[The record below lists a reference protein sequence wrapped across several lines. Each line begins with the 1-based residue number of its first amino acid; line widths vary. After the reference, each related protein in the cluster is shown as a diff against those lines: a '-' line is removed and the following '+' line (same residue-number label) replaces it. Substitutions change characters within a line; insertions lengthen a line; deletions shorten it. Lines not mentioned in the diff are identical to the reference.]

1 MSDVEAMALL
11 EAFLFAAGDPIER
24 HKLAELL
31 DVSSER
37 LDMLLDQLKR
47 RYQIDVL
54 SGLRLSEINDK
65 VALATKVELGE
76 SLALLF
82 EPTNR
87 QDLSQASYEV
97 LAVIAYS
104 EPVTRSEI
112 EMVRGVNS
120 DSIVSRLIERG
131 LVEQRGHLDVPG
143 RPGLLY
149 VSEQF
154 LADFG
159 LKSTQDLE
167 AVDLL
172 MYDEASE
179 YEDEETE
186 RKVGLIAAETD
197 SADAKDDESMQEPL
211 VIAIDGPSGA
221 GKSTLAKELA
231 SRLSIL
237 FVDTGAMYRALGLKA
252 LRLGLEPSNELEIE
266 QMLTDTD
273 LDVELSPEGQRTYV
287 DGVDYT
293 DDIRTP
299 EVSLAASAIS
309 ALSVCRHY
317 CVELQRE
324 LAARQSLILDGRD
337 IGTYVLPNATVKF
350 FITASPEVRARRRYE
365 EMQAKGDNG
374 VYEDVLQEMI
384 QRDHND
390 SNRALA
396 PTKQAED
403 AILIDTDGRSI
414 AELIEEMLA
423 VIEQKI
429 NDNNDDTE

>member
-197 SADAKDDESMQEPL
+197 SADVKDDESVQDPL

-309 ALSVCRHY
+309 AVTVCRHF
-317 CVELQRE
+317 V
-324 LAARQSLILDGRD
+324 
-337 IGTYVLPNATVKF
+337 
-350 FITASPEVRARRRYE
+350 
-365 EMQAKGDNG
+365 
-374 VYEDVLQEMI
+374 
-384 QRDHND
+384 
-390 SNRALA
+390 
-396 PTKQAED
+396 
-403 AILIDTDGRSI
+403 
-414 AELIEEMLA
+414 
-423 VIEQKI
+423 
-429 NDNNDDTE
+429 

>member
-1 MSDVEAMALL
+1 
-11 EAFLFAAGDPIER
+11 
-24 HKLAELL
+24 L

-120 DSIVSRLIERG
+120 DSIVSRLIDRG

-197 SADAKDDESMQEPL
+197 SADVKDDESVQDPL

>member
-197 SADAKDDESMQEPL
+197 SADVKDDESVQDPL

-365 EMQAKGDNG
+365 EMLAKGDNG
-374 VYEDVLQEMI
+374 IYEDVLQEMI

-423 VIEQKI
+423 AIEQKI
-429 NDNNDDTE
+429 NDKNDETE

>member
-197 SADAKDDESMQEPL
+197 SADVKDDESVQDPL

-337 IGTYVLPNATVKF
+337 IGTYGLPNATVKF

>member
-120 DSIVSRLIERG
+120 DSIVSRLIDRG

-197 SADAKDDESMQEPL
+197 SADVKDDESVQDPL

>member
-197 SADAKDDESMQEPL
+197 SADVKDDESVQDPL

-299 EVSLAASAIS
+299 EVSSAASAIS